1 MPITALTLQIQAIRV
16 PREPVPPQ
24 RSLIGRPEP
33 CQTPTR
39 DLSQPQVAESSAYSW
54 RMVMRAR
61 AYSYVIGAISAA
73 VGEEECPIPGSRRGI
88 FRSRQIADSVRLSAI
103 ERAVITKHRSASS
116 GPLLEDQMRVGM
128 CTANCR
134 RRLRLLRCLS
144 VGESAAYRSARVAG
158 AGRQMFLTPIGRQ
171 AILTA

>member
-1 MPITALTLQIQAIRV
+1 MSDQ
-16 PREPVPPQ
+16 Q
-24 RSLIGRPEP
+24 RRYAH
-33 CQTPTR
+33 
-39 DLSQPQVAESSAYSW
+39 AESSAYSW

-61 AYSYVIGAISAA
+61 AYSYLIGAIYPASKDIA
-73 VGEEECPIPGSRRGI
+73 SW
-88 FRSRQIADSVRLSAI
+88 QIADSVRLSAI

-144 VGESAAYRSARVAG
+144 VGESAAYRSASVAG